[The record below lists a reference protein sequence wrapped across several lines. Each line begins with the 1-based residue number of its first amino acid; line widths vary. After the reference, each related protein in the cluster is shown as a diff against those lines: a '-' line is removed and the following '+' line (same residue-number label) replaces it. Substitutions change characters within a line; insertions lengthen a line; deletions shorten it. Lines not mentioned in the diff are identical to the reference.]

1 MENLINLNKLYLVLK
16 DIIKNR
22 KDVEEIREI
31 IIQLHFSIQEIK
43 LNQVSSQ
50 VIELE
55 ILEKIAMYLL
65 TVLTNITST
74 QMKEYTRHFYIE
86 GLNIAGLIFEFLS
99 EF

>member
-74 QMKEYTRHFYIE
+74 QMKEYTSGISILK
-86 GLNIAGLIFEFLS
+86 GSILLV
-99 EF
+99 

>member
-65 TVLTNITST
+65 TV
-74 QMKEYTRHFYIE
+74 
-86 GLNIAGLIFEFLS
+86 
-99 EF
+99 

>member
-55 ILEKIAMYLL
+55 ILEKIAML
-65 TVLTNITST
+65 
-74 QMKEYTRHFYIE
+74 
-86 GLNIAGLIFEFLS
+86 
-99 EF
+99 